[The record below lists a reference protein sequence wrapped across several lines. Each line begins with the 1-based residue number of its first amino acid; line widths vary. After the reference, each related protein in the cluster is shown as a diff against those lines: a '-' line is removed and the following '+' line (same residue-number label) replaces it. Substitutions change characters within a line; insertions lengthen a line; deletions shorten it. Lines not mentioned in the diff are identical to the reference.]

1 MKIAK
6 FFAGI
11 FGAIGTVLLV
21 GSIGLCLFSLNT
33 PVRTGEVPT
42 GAVACAEV
50 LEDALSRRDY
60 DAMEARIYGQP
71 ELGLS
76 GAPEEELARMVWD
89 IVQLNLNVSWQGDVC
104 MQDTTLYRDAVV
116 TYMDVASITDNLPAR
131 AHALL
136 TQRVEEATDM
146 NQLYDEGGQFREDLL
161 DQVMKAALTQAIMED
176 AKTTSASV
184 RVEFIHRDGQWW
196 AVPDTALLTA
206 LSGGVA

>member
-1 MKIAK
+1 
-6 FFAGI
+6 
-11 FGAIGTVLLV
+11 
-21 GSIGLCLFSLNT
+21 
-33 PVRTGEVPT
+33 
-42 GAVACAEV
+42 
-50 LEDALSRRDY
+50 
-60 DAMEARIYGQP
+60 
-71 ELGLS
+71 
-76 GAPEEELARMVWD
+76 
-89 IVQLNLNVSWQGDVC
+89 